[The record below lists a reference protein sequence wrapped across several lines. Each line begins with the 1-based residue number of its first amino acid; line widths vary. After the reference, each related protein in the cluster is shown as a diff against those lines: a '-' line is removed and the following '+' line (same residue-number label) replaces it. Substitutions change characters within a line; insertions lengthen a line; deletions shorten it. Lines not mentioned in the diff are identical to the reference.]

1 MQFVTR
7 YDGLS
12 SCLHLSGSD
21 GQWRRKHWTSEDELQ
36 TALGPSAD
44 IQETGEAAP
53 GLGRG
58 TRGGK
63 D

>member
-1 MQFVTR
+1 MLPSERQR
-7 YDGLS
+7 WS
-12 SCLHLSGSD
+12 MEE
-21 GQWRRKHWTSEDELQ
+21 KAWTSEDELQ